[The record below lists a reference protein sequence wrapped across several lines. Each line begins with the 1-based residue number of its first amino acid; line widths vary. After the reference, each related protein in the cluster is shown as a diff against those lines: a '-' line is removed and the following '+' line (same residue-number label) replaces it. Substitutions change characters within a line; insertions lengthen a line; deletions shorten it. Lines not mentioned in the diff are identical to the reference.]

1 MLEKFKRFLILN
13 GYSEFTPSGH
23 PSTVYDYT
31 KRIEGICKRE
41 RISIHHLAEN
51 ISFYVERYDTNGSEE
66 DFGRR
71 SHNAF
76 ISALKSF
83 QEFCT
88 IEFTT
93 VQRNYPIGSV
103 DLNRNHSTDVLV

>member
-88 IEFTT
+88 LE
-93 VQRNYPIGSV
+93 
-103 DLNRNHSTDVLV
+103 L

>member
-1 MLEKFKRFLILN
+1 MRFLILN

-23 PSTVYDYT
+23 PSMVYDYT

-66 DFGRR
+66 VFGKGGH
-71 SHNAF
+71 SSF
-76 ISALKSF
+76 INALKRF
-83 QEFCT
+83 QEFCA
-88 IEFTT
+88 
-93 VQRNYPIGSV
+93 IG
-103 DLNRNHSTDVLV
+103 L